1 MGLATCAALAGCA
14 LISLDGLTGGDG
26 GASSGGDASML
37 RADATVDAADG
48 GLDTGVLPPPDA
60 PADAG
65 VSSDDAD
72 ASDACVSVDLGLIAH
87 YTMAPSSIQG
97 ATLGDVSGNG
107 NSAQLVAF
115 GSPPT
120 VDAGP
125 YPPAL
130 DYTDSDG
137 GYVNV
142 PTLPLDTAPG
152 HVNTFAF
159 WFYRSSQSVDDVL
172 VFAPASPRYDLW
184 LTGSDLCFN
193 TGIYNCW
200 GISNPA
206 IFGHWV
212 HVAAVFSNGAISGS
226 SLYVDGLPVT
236 PVCIDIGHGTDCGVD
251 ASVAEPVTLGGPGST
266 GYVFLGLLEDVR
278 VYDRALTAAEVQAI
292 YAGTACP

>member
-1 MGLATCAALAGCA
+1 M
-14 LISLDGLTGGDG
+14 
-26 GASSGGDASML
+26 
-37 RADATVDAADG
+37 DATVDAGDG
-48 GLDTGVLPPPDA
+48 GLDAGVVSDARPDA
-60 PADAG
+60 GAASDAA
-65 VSSDDAD
+65 SAAD
-72 ASDACVSVDLGLIAH
+72 ASDACVSIDLGLIAH
-87 YTMAPSSIQG
+87 YTMAPSSILG

-107 NSAQLVAF
+107 NSADLVDF
-115 GSPPT
+115 GSPLT

-125 YPPAL
+125 RPPAL

-142 PTLPLDTAPG
+142 PALPLDTAPG
-152 HVNTFAF
+152 HMNTFAF
-159 WFYRSSQSVDDVL
+159 WFYRSSESVDDVL

-206 IFGHWV
+206 ILGQWV

-226 SLYVDGLPVT
+226 SLYVNGLPVT
-236 PVCIDIGHGTDCGVD
+236 PTCIDIGQGKECGAD
-251 ASVAEPVTLGGPGST
+251 ASVAVPVTFGGAGST
-266 GYVFLGLLEDVR
+266 GYVFLGLLEDIR

-292 YAGTACP
+292 YGGTACP